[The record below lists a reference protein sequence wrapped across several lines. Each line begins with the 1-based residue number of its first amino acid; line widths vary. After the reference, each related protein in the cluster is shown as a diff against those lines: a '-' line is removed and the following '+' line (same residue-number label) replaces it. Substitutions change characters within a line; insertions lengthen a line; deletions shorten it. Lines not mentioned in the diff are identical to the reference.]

1 MKATNSLPTAPF
13 VLRVVGTILILS
25 ALIDYVSV
33 LIPPN
38 FSDKAWFASAVTQ
51 IVDRGIIPMV
61 GLGFLLAGSFLQS
74 GSLAVDDRGKP
85 FTTFRFWALLLS
97 LLLGLIYLVVF
108 PLHLNN
114 TRQLSDQAL
123 ERIDQQAKTTETR
136 LNAEVQQREAQ
147 ISAALRDPNQAKQLD
162 AQLQQIDAAIASG
175 QLKGDQLEQAR
186 RAQKELQALKANPN
200 SVADRAKEFRNA
212 ELTKIRE
219 ERTRAE
225 GQARNEFWKT
235 GVRVGISSLLL
246 SLAYFIIG
254 WVGLKEMGVLSSKR
268 KPVMR

>member
-1 MKATNSLPTAPF
+1 MKATNSFPTAPF
-13 VLRVVGTILILS
+13 VLRLVGTILILS
-25 ALIDYVSV
+25 ALIDYLSV
-33 LIPPN
+33 FFPPN
-38 FSDKAWFASAVTQ
+38 FADKAWFANAVTQ

-61 GLGFLLAGSFLQS
+61 GLGFLLAGSFLES
-74 GSLAVDDRGKP
+74 GSLAVGDRAKP
-85 FTTFRFWALLLS
+85 FATFRFWALLLS
-97 LLLGLIYLVVF
+97 LLLGLVYLVLF

-123 ERIDQQAKTTETR
+123 ERIDQQAKTTESQ
-136 LNAEVQQREAQ
+136 LNAQVQQRQDQ
-147 ISAALRDPNQAKQLD
+147 ISAALRDPNQARQLETE
-162 AQLQQIDAAIASG
+162 LKKIDDAIASG

-186 RAQKELQALKANPN
+186 RAQKELQALRANPN

-212 ELTKIRE
+212 ELTKLRE
-219 ERTRAE
+219 ERARAE

-246 SLAYFIIG
+246 SLGYFIIG
-254 WVGLKEMGVLSSKR
+254 WLGLKEMGALGGKR

>member
-13 VLRVVGTILILS
+13 VLRLIGTILILS
-25 ALIDYVSV
+25 SLVDYLSV

-38 FSDKAWFASAVTQ
+38 FSDKAWFANVVTQ
-51 IVDRGIIPMV
+51 VVDRGIIPMV
-61 GLGFLLAGSFLQS
+61 GLGFLFAGSFLEN
-74 GSLAVDDRGKP
+74 GSLAVGDRAKP

-97 LLLGLIYLVVF
+97 MLLGLIFLVAF

-114 TRQLSDQAL
+114 TRQVSDQAL
-123 ERIDQQAKTTETR
+123 ERIDQQTR
-136 LNAEVQQREAQ
+136 DAESQLNAQVQQRQDQ

-162 AQLQQIDAAIASG
+162 DQLKQIDAAIASG
-175 QLKGDQLEQAR
+175 QLKGDQLTQAQ

-200 SVADRAKEFRNA
+200 SVADRAKEFRNTQ
-212 ELTKIRE
+212 LTKIRE
-219 ERTRAE
+219 DRTKAE
-225 GQARNEFWKT
+225 SQARGEFWKT

-246 SLAYFIIG
+246 SLGYFVIG
-254 WVGLKEMGVLSSKR
+254 WSGLREMGILGGKR